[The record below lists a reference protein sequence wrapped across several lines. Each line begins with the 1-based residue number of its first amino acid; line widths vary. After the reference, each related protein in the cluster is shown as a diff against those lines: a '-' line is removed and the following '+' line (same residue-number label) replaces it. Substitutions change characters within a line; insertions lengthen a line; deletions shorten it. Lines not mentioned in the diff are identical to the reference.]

1 MSTRRSDAA
10 SKPLGTAAFRAQLAQ
25 CAAAAHLWNIQ
36 ENSSRAS
43 KPARVP
49 APVGYLGGDDD
60 PFESSDESSDE
71 DEERALEAAADLA
84 FAYIV
89 DILNNSDDRYESELI
104 STMQANIRFA
114 AQQTEQDLKALEAAL
129 VKKYLVDMVNL
140 AQEKGLN
147 SVRDWLA
154 QMGASGQAGV
164 Y

>member
-1 MSTRRSDAA
+1 M
-10 SKPLGTAAFRAQLAQ
+10 
-25 CAAAAHLWNIQ
+25 
-36 ENSSRAS
+36 
-43 KPARVP
+43 
-49 APVGYLGGDDD
+49 GGDDD